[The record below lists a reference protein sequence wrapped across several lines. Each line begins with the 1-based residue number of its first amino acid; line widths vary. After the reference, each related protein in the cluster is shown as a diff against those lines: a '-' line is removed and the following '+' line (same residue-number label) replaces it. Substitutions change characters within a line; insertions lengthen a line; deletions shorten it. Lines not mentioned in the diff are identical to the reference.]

1 MLRSCFLQKQ
11 LHSLLDSLVKDI
23 VNEICELDDV
33 SVLKY
38 VNGARPP
45 GDDRPFSAKLLR
57 VTTALE
63 RLTKGTVDQISQL
76 FCRLS
81 AGAQAKGHLSYL
93 KRQKLKRKWISAET
107 KLAKR
112 SSVQPRSTGGQAQSV
127 ATDTTA
133 PEERELSE
141 EDLISQTEK
150 VSGDIDPSCSSSEDT
165 TLDKSAGPSSQTV
178 EAASVQQ
185 KPVLK
190 VELDHEKEQMKRS
203 TQHHDQTE
211 QMAHKQGE
219 SAQPL
224 SKEENGVRPN
234 CTQTNS
240 ADTLEIKISAQ
251 SLELNVGTK
260 ENSASRTQGTP
271 PRAGKASAGTCKET
285 SARKRIKCEACNKT
299 FTYLNNLKRHQK
311 TFHSGQTP
319 HSCKDCGERFGSKR
333 LLRVH
338 LREHRVDKPHACTLC
353 EKVFRLPNHL
363 KKHMTSHTNER
374 PFTCTTC
381 GKTFALVSTLK
392 AHERTHSGEKA
403 FICTQCGMSFL
414 TKSYLDYHQR
424 VHTGEKPYT
433 CIHCGKTFAQRSN
446 LRVHER
452 LHTGEKPFHC
462 KDCGES
468 FVHANSYKSH
478 KQLHTGMKAFCCEH
492 CGKGFR
498 RGTHLKTHLLTH
510 TGVKPFECDLCPKTF
525 TLKGS
530 LKAHRLTHT
539 GEKSFVCN
547 VCNKSFTQASSLGKH
562 KRTHTGEKPYL
573 CDFCNKSFC
582 QSSHLHYHYRA
593 SHSGAKP

>member
-1 MLRSCFLQKQ
+1 MLRSSFLQKQ
-11 LHSLLDSLVKDI
+11 LISLLDTLVQDM
-23 VNEICELDDV
+23 VDEICELDDV
-33 SVLKY
+33 SVLKCRD
-38 VNGARPP
+38 GARPP
-45 GDDRPFSAKLLR
+45 GDGAQFENEAKLLR

-63 RLTKGTVDQISQL
+63 RLTKETVDHISRL

-93 KRQKLKRKWISAET
+93 KRQKLKRRRISAET

-112 SSVQPRSTGGQAQSV
+112 SSVRSRSTGGHAQS
-127 ATDTTA
+127 AAADTA
-133 PEERELSE
+133 AQGERELSE
-141 EDLISQTEK
+141 EDLASQTEK
-150 VSGDIDPSCSSSEDT
+150 VSGEIDPSCSSSEET
-165 TLDKSAGPSSQTV
+165 TLDNSVGPSSQTV
-178 EAASVQQ
+178 EAPPVQQ

-190 VELDHEKEQMKRS
+190 VELDHEKEQVKR
-203 TQHHDQTE
+203 HE
-211 QMAHKQGE
+211 QKEQVAHNQGE
-219 SAQPL
+219 SAVKPI
-224 SKEENGVRPN
+224 SKEENGVQPN
-234 CTQTNS
+234 CTQTNGS
-240 ADTLEIKISAQ
+240 DTLEIKISAQ

-260 ENSASRTQGTP
+260 ENNASHAQGTP
-271 PRAGKASAGTCKET
+271 LRAGRASASTHKET
-285 SARKRIKCEACNKT
+285 SARKLIKCEACNKM

-319 HSCKDCGERFGSKR
+319 HACKDCGERFGSKR

-338 LREHRVDKPHACTLC
+338 LREHRVAKPHVCTLC

-392 AHERTHSGEKA
+392 AHERTHTGKKA
-403 FICTQCGMSFL
+403 FICAQCGISFL

-433 CIHCGKTFAQRSN
+433 CMHCGKTFAQRSN

-462 KDCGES
+462 EDCGES

-478 KQLHTGMKAFCCEH
+478 KQLHTGVKAFCCEH

-510 TGVKPFECDLCPKTF
+510 TGVKPFECDLCPKKF

-539 GEKSFVCN
+539 GEKSFLCN
-547 VCNKSFTQASSLGKH
+547 ICNKSFTQASSLGKH